1 MTVMTT
7 RKTWDPY
14 IIVKV
19 SFPLQSQVIMRTVMV
34 TYIINFRLVI

>member
-19 SFPLQSQVIMRTVMV
+19 SFPVFPKNLSDQENMHDI
-34 TYIINFRLVI
+34 